1 MPGGYRRTRKCSED
15 ERGQADEWRGEPHQV
30 VQRQLDAPATLY
42 GPNSQLLFGPTFG
55 LGLGRVCGHWSH
67 WMPVDGPNL
76 FYLLAV
82 PGRRLGRYPE
92 IYMFLRVQC
101 IGVHPPYHSLLIHDA
116 LHLVRSRRG
125 RSHHRW
131 SHRAGAS

>member
-55 LGLGRVCGHWSH
+55 LGLGRVCEHRT
-67 WMPVDGPNL
+67 VK
-76 FYLLAV
+76 
-82 PGRRLGRYPE
+82 LGVTGCQWTGQTFS
-92 IYMFLRVQC
+92 ITT
-101 IGVHPPYHSLLIHDA
+101 
-116 LHLVRSRRG
+116 
-125 RSHHRW
+125 
-131 SHRAGAS
+131 